1 MRCRSAGESLPPRA
15 CGTPTTACERWP
27 RASEPASSSRIS
39 PAVIPPRYAVK
50 GAFGRK
56 LARRGALLLDVSD
69 QLVTFGLQLTDA
81 PLDDVP
87 DTDDGDQL
95 AVDDDRDVTHPALR
109 HDQRQVL
116 DAVLRAAGLDIAG
129 HDRRNSRVQ
138 HSDAVGVKVADHV
151 SLAGDAGHRRSVITD
166 HDRTDMVLI
175 QDLQESQNR
184 RVRANGH
191 HLVAFSADDV

>member
-1 MRCRSAGESLPPRA
+1 MRCRSAGESLPTRA

-87 DTDDGDQL
+87 DADNGDQL
-95 AVDDDRDVTHPALR
+95 AIDDDRDVTHPALR
-109 HDQRQVL
+109 HDLGQVL
-116 DAVLRAAGLDIAG
+116 DAVLRAAGLHIAG
-129 HDRRNSRVQ
+129 HDRRNGRVQ
-138 HSDAVGVKVADHV
+138 HANAVSMKVAHDV
-151 SLAGDAGHRRSVITD
+151 PLADYAGHRRAIIAD

-191 HLVAFSADDV
+191 HLVAFSADHV